1 MGTDGVITL
10 PESGIPGNVAVGGD
24 FSGNAYAWHVL
35 SGSDATLAVM
45 GTEGCLTLH
54 AVQGGGIGWPSTG
67 SLSPPSPQPANLAAG
82 STYTLAYT
90 ARVLTPAQTT
100 VSIDAKVGL
109 SMSPYTPDFE
119 SSDMVGPTATS
130 FSHPFAEMTPGDTSA
145 GISLN
150 FAGATGTVVCFSNVT
165 LTPN

>member
-1 MGTDGVITL
+1 MGTDASSN
-10 PESGIPGNVAVGGD
+10 PESGIPGNFVVGGD
-24 FSGNAYAWHVL
+24 FSRNGYAWHVL
-35 SGSDATLAVM
+35 SQSDATLGVM
-45 GTEGCLTLH
+45 GSEGCLTLKT
-54 AVQGGGIGWPSTG
+54 VQGGGIGWPPVSG
-67 SLSPPSPQPANLAAG
+67 PPQPANLVAG

-90 ARVLTPAQTT
+90 ARVMGAQTT

-130 FSHPFAEMTPGDTSA
+130 FSHLFIEMTPGDTSA
-145 GISLN
+145 GISFN
-150 FAGATGTVVCFSNVT
+150 FAGTTGTVVCFSNVT